1 MTDTSNMT
9 PEYVLRQ
16 FLEATQEGFWHIDV
30 QGLTIDVN
38 PAMCEILAR
47 ERQDILGRSI
57 YDFVDETNYRIFQHQ
72 LDLRKRGVVGPYEI
86 ELQRAD
92 GSNVP
97 CINNA
102 TPVYDD
108 NGAKVSSIGL
118 WTEIT
123 EFKNTHADLVETSRA
138 ALKTAAEAKLA
149 QATLEQRVK
158 ERTLDLERA
167 NEALRVSQE
176 QYRSLIELSPDAVFV
191 HVDRKIVF
199 ANPTMVELMEA
210 DSVDQLI
217 GLEALDVMH
226 PDFHERVQIM
236 RVSVARTGK
245 LADFEEMQYRSL
257 KGNTIEVDSSASLTT
272 WGGEKAYLVVA
283 RDITYRKRMERQLIQ
298 SQKLEAVGQLTGGV
312 AHDFNN
318 LLAVIVSSTEFLAD
332 EVGDDHNM
340 VLAVG
345 RAAARGSELT
355 QRLLMFS
362 RQQVLEPK
370 SVDLAALVAGLHDLL
385 DRTLGEIIEVEVAV
399 DDGLWRAMADPGQL
413 ENGLL
418 NLAIN
423 ARDAMPDG
431 GKLSI
436 ECMNEV
442 LDEAR
447 AAQEADVPAGQYAVL
462 AVTDSGSGM
471 SEEVRARAFEPFFTT
486 KDVGKGSG
494 LGLSMIYGFAKESGG
509 FVTIDSAQTAGTT
522 VKLYLPRGGDEPSAR
537 TAAADLS
544 APHGS
549 GSPHGSGERVLATRD
564 TLSA

>member
-9 PEYVLRQ
+9 PEYILRQ
-16 FLEATQEGFWHIDV
+16 FLGATQESFWHIDV
-30 QGLTIDVN
+30 EGLTIDVN
-38 PAMCEILAR
+38 PAMCEILGR
-47 ERQDILGRSI
+47 ERQEILGRSI
-57 YDFVDETNYRIFQHQ
+57 YEFVDEANFRIFQHQ

-108 NGAKVSSIGL
+108 NGVRDSSIGL

-158 ERTLDLERA
+158 ERTLELERA
-167 NEALRVSQE
+167 NEALSLSQK
-176 QYRSLIELSPDAVFV
+176 QYRSLIEQSPDAVFV

-210 DSVDQLI
+210 DSVDQMI
-217 GLEALDVMH
+217 GLEALDVIH
-226 PDFHERVQIM
+226 PDAQERVQIM

-283 RDITYRKRMERQLIQ
+283 RDITYRKRMERQLMQ

-318 LLAVIVSSTEFLAD
+318 LLSVILSSTEFLAD
-332 EVGDDHNM
+332 EVGDDHKM
-340 VLAVG
+340 VLAVR
-345 RAAARGSELT
+345 RAAARGAELT

-385 DRTLGEIIEVEVAV
+385 DRTLGETIEVEVAV

-413 ENGLL
+413 ENALL

-423 ARDAMPDG
+423 ARDAMPEG
-431 GKLSI
+431 GKLKI
-436 ECMNEV
+436 ECMNAV

-447 AAQEADVPAGQYAVL
+447 AAQDADVSAGQYAVL
-462 AVTDSGSGM
+462 AVTDSGSGI

-509 FVTIDSAQTAGTT
+509 FVTIDSAPAAGTT
-522 VKLYLPRGGDEPSAR
+522 VKLYLPRGENEFPAQ

-544 APHGS
+544 SPLDS
-549 GSPHGSGERVLATRD
+549 GFPHGSGERVPAIGD
-564 TLSA
+564 TLSV